1 MNEPHSLIAH
11 FVQGESSLIGAVAL
25 ALLGGF
31 ARVMQ
36 RPASITLIVLIGRVI
51 TSAFTGITVFLLIE
65 PYTMD
70 ASMKAAI
77 TGIAGYAGVDLLDV
91 LSSRLV
97 EMGRQWRINHPKDD
111 RNANP

>member
-1 MNEPHSLIAH
+1 MQTFLEGQQGNLI
-11 FVQGESSLIGAVAL
+11 IAVIL

-36 RPASITLIVLIGRVI
+36 RPASITIALLLGRVI
-51 TSAFTGITVFLLIE
+51 ASAFAGITVFLLLDQPGIN
-65 PYTMD
+65 MD
-70 ASMKAAI
+70 ESLRAAI

-91 LSSRLV
+91 LSNRLIAFSQHY
-97 EMGRQWRINHPKDD
+97 RTNHSKDD